1 MAVVQISK
9 IQVRRGQKNQGTGI
23 PQLASGEFGWAV
35 DSQELFIGNGAVSEG
50 APAVGNT
57 QILTTNA
64 DIFALADEYSYNKD
78 LGYIR
83 TGLTDNTKR
92 KLQDKLDDFVSA
104 ADFGMTGVSTQDVTE
119 LLQNA
124 LDQLYI
130 NDASKGTESSRVT
143 LYFPAGVYSVS
154 NTIYLPPSARLVG
167 HGIDNTVIRNTGS
180 QSAVFTTVNLDS
192 EPGTYADHSTT
203 TSVNQNSDLVIENL
217 TVQTFETNNVFVLN
231 STKDS
236 KFSNVKIK
244 GAWTSEDSIDTFNSA
259 FVLNN
264 LSASVQTK
272 NNVFYNCFVENM
284 SYAVYSDW
292 DTNFNEWRDCTFY
305 NLGLGFA
312 FGLGVTSLDSSP
324 SSGINTGAE
333 HNVIDSCHFK
343 DISRHALYFKYGSHN
358 SSKNNKFEFVGN
370 NHGADY
376 SSAFPVIQFDGKQNT
391 SKNDWFSRVENLSAD
406 MGNVGAEYNPEI
418 KGSINHTGDNYA
430 YTTIQQS
437 SVYSTKLRFA
447 AEASTVSQQFK
458 ITYFLNSLSYS
469 MTRSGSL
476 LLTVNSNNGT
486 VKISDEYD
494 YNGDS
499 DKETDILFGATLT
512 SINSVAH
519 INISVKSTMP
529 ADDNTELKY
538 SIELLK

>member
-180 QSAVFTTVNLDS
+180 QSSVFTTVNLNS

-203 TSVNQNSDLVIENL
+203 TSVNQNSDLAIENL
-217 TVQTFETNNVFVLN
+217 TVQTYETNNVFVLN

-244 GAWTSEDSIDTFNSA
+244 GAWTSGDSIDISNSA

-264 LSASVQTK
+264 LSASIQTK
-272 NNVFYNCFVENM
+272 NNVFYNCIVENM

-305 NLGLGFA
+305 DLGLGFA
-312 FGLGVTSLDSSP
+312 FGVGVTSLDSSP
-324 SSGINTGAE
+324 SSGIRTGAE
-333 HNVIDSCHFK
+333 HNVIDSCYFK
-343 DISRHALYFKYGSHN
+343 DISRHALYFAYGSHN

>member
-180 QSAVFTTVNLDS
+180 QSSVFTTVNLDS

-236 KFSNVKIK
+236 KFSNLKIK
-244 GAWTSEDSIDTFNSA
+244 GAWTSEDSIDTSNSA

-333 HNVIDSCHFK
+333 HNVIDSCYFK